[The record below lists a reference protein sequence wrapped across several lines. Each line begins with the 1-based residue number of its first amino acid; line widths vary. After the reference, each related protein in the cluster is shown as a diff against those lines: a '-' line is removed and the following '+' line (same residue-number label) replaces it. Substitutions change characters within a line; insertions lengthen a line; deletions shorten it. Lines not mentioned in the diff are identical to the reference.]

1 MKTKIKSQK
10 DEVPD
15 FYDRE
20 IPKVDSNHTCLVV
33 ISLYSALK
41 KDGNFF
47 PQVLLKEGKYI

>member
-1 MKTKIKSQK
+1 MKIKIKSYK

-33 ISLYSALK
+33 ISLDSALK
-41 KDGNFF
+41 KDGNFY
-47 PQVLLKEGKYI
+47 PQFLLKESKYI